1 MQFFFLRIYTGA
13 GHLFVVFVFQ
23 LYALF
28 VFEMVLAAELPQI
41 SISLAPPEEVIA
53 EPVSPFSWPKVTD
66 NDDGFRPTHL
76 TPPPTHLKFASTLP
90 SPLGRSESQE
100 KGLERERFEALLRA
114 SRERNAYSGGK
125 KDGGLRKEIALKA
138 HKNKQV
144 ERRALFLSKVLA
156 PPSPTATTQPVT
168 PPDSPALFH
177 FRFPSPGLVSPLAL
191 FESLNED
198 SPSGP
203 LSYPVDPW
211 VEQVDYRLPNQKSST
226 EGRKFMKSTK
236 PLPSLEQI
244 SARLGPN
251 AIRISSSE
259 STGRTSRLPNFLAHR
274 KAAAATNPSE
284 RPRLSFGAGKLQ
296 LPVQSPQPFKAESTN
311 ILPPPKSPSSPL
323 TPQLQVTTLLVP
335 RSSSLSPV
343 ELSESNLQ
351 AFDSRERKAKDMLS
365 TLRRRVAPSDDGVNG
380 HEPPQPTHSRD
391 HRWKRHSAPAE
402 IAPRPRTGFEPPVLS
417 LPGGF

>member
-1 MQFFFLRIYTGA
+1 
-13 GHLFVVFVFQ
+13 
-23 LYALF
+23 
-28 VFEMVLAAELPQI
+28 MVLAAELPQI
-41 SISLAPPEEVIA
+41 SISLAPPEEVIP
-53 EPVSPFSWPKVTD
+53 EPVSPFSWTKVTD
-66 NDDGFRPTHL
+66 TDDGFRPIHL
-76 TPPPTHLKFASTLP
+76 TPPPTHLKFATNLP
-90 SPLGRSESQE
+90 SPLGRSESQA
-100 KGLERERFEALLRA
+100 KGLERERFEALLKA
-114 SRERNAYSGGK
+114 SRERNAFSGGK

-191 FESLNED
+191 FESLNEN

-203 LSYPVDPW
+203 LSYPIDPW
-211 VEQVDYRLPNQKSST
+211 VEQVDYKLPHQKPYPNV
-226 EGRKFMKSTK
+226 GRKFTNATK

-251 AIRISSSE
+251 AIRFSSSE
-259 STGRTSRLPNFLAHR
+259 GTGRTSRLPNFLANR
-274 KAAAATNPSE
+274 QAAITNPSE
-284 RPRLSFGAGKLQ
+284 RPRLSFGAGRLQ
-296 LPVQSPQPFKAESTN
+296 LPVQSPQPSKAEST
-311 ILPPPKSPSSPL
+311 IIPPAPKSPSSPL
-323 TPQLQVTTLLVP
+323 TPELQVTTLLVP
-335 RSSSLSPV
+335 RSSSLSPT

-380 HEPPQPTHSRD
+380 HEPPQPTLGRD
-391 HRWKRHSAPAE
+391 QRWKRRSAPGE
-402 IAPRPRTGFEPPVLS
+402 IAPRPRTGFEHPVIS